1 MLLWVVCCCLSLYR
15 IGLLLLGKPLD
26 RETTD
31 QYRLIVTASDG
42 NPGGVRIFY
51 SVSKGATVHV
61 PNLLYG
67 ELSLEQHKR
76 NVRLFH

>member
-1 MLLWVVCCCLSLYR
+1 MTTQSPVFCPVSVNFHLCVILTQMSFLTPLYR

-42 NPGGVRIFY
+42 NPGGVR
-51 SVSKGATVHV
+51 TN
-61 PNLLYG
+61 PLYYTIG
-67 ELSLEQHKR
+67 LIPEG
-76 NVRLFH
+76 